1 MEGVVSG
8 CFRFN
13 INGPMSVAS
22 TVDDLRGFVT
32 RSSGRNAL
40 RTPKNVCG
48 EATISEAE
56 GGISTNSEFRGVCR
70 QRSSL

>member
-1 MEGVVSG
+1 
-8 CFRFN
+8 
-13 INGPMSVAS
+13 MSVAS

-56 GGISTNSEFRGVCR
+56 GGISTNAEFRGVCH
-70 QRSSL
+70 QGSSL